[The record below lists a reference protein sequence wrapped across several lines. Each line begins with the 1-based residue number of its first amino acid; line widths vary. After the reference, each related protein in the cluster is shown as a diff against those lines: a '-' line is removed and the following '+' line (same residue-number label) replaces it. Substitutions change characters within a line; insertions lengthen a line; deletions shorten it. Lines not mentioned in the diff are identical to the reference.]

1 MDLKFIDDYIN
12 KKIAETDEYVR
23 FTFYELR
30 VKSNLSVDE
39 TNKFLELA
47 KNKFENMKYEVF
59 FTGDKYTYQNVER
72 VVQDNELMIAIKS
85 NWI

>member
-85 NWI
+85 N